1 MSVPPSGFRAL
12 SAAMVYGQ
20 GGHFLAHYQLVGSVP
35 LPATA
40 EIAVA
45 VIAKSLAGPSL

>member
-1 MSVPPSGFRAL
+1 
-12 SAAMVYGQ
+12 MVYGQ
-20 GGHFLAHYQLVGSVP
+20 GGHFLAHYRLVGSVP